1 MTDRT
6 DDFHNLPALSDRVAR
21 LEGQVDVETRSAPRK
36 ISQWFALLALVISIT
51 VGGFQ
56 VYDHI
61 VLRERESVASDRRVL
76 AEYVRKITELNS
88 NNASLFMSAQ
98 GSPMVTSIVKI
109 HNLEKM
115 SILGLADRVLLE
127 RPEVASFASLHV
139 LSSEHLNL
147 GATERAYDY
156 AHWLLELATTAME
169 KSEAGRL
176 LARTQFAPGPRQDIP
191 NGRAQFVV
199 AVKEIENSQTFLKGD
214 LFSNVYG
221 DWITAE
227 TAFGECEMAE
237 RAWNNFLED
246 VGDSFSRSRLVQNAR
261 HQIGAAVLSF
271 GRCPSLQLP

>member
-1 MTDRT
+1 MTGRT
-6 DDFHNLPALSDRVAR
+6 DDFHYLAALSDRVAR
-21 LEGQVDVETRSAPRK
+21 LEGQVDAETRSAPRR
-36 ISQWFALLALVISIT
+36 ISQWFALLALVISIA

-76 AEYVRKITELNS
+76 ADYIRNITEINS

-98 GSPMVTSIVKI
+98 GSPIVTSIVKI
-109 HNLEKM
+109 RNLEKM

-156 AHWLLELATTAME
+156 AHWLLELATTPME
-169 KSEAGRL
+169 KSEAARL

-191 NGRAQFVV
+191 NGRAQFAV
-199 AVKEIENSQTFLKGD
+199 AVKEIEKSQTFLKGD
-214 LFSNVYG
+214 LFSHVYG
-221 DWITAE
+221 DWISSEA
-227 TAFGECEMAE
+227 AFGECEVAE
-237 RAWNNFLED
+237 RLWSDFLED
-246 VGDSFSRSRLVQNAR
+246 VGDSSSRNLLVQSAR
-261 HQIGAAVLSF
+261 QQVGAAVLSF